1 MCEEHARVK
10 VVEGWAEVARFED
23 ELTADMTAR
32 ALQAAALE
40 AQVLSQKDHAN
51 VVGFGGLAVVRVL
64 VPGHQ
69 YRAGVELLRE
79 RDLEGD
85 AS

>member
-1 MCEEHARVK
+1 MK
-10 VVEGWAEVARFED
+10 LVEGWAEVARFED
-23 ELTADMTAR
+23 ELQAEMAANALR
-32 ALQAAALE
+32 AEAIE

-64 VPGHQ
+64 VPGHDYQ
-69 YRAGVELLRE
+69 TGIDTLRE
-79 RDLEGD
+79 RGLSDG

>member
-1 MCEEHARVK
+1 VK

-23 ELTADMTAR
+23 ELQADLTAR
-32 ALQAAALE
+32 ALRAASLE
-40 AQVLSQKDHAN
+40 AQVLSQKDRAN

-69 YRAGVELLRE
+69 YQAGIDTLRE
-79 RDLEGD
+79 PGLEDGGP
-85 AS
+85 